1 MIESDKGFRK
11 CITKKGPQCRGHCS
25 SKIFKNKNLAYSW
38 LLHGDV
44 LNKSKTLQTEKKCS
58 CLVLEH
64 VN

>member
-1 MIESDKGFRK
+1 MVV
-11 CITKKGPQCRGHCS
+11 
-25 SKIFKNKNLAYSW
+25 
-38 LLHGDV
+38 HGDV